1 MATRAAASVTL
12 AWSAGIVATV
22 RYYQLA
28 APTAATPA
36 VPTSSSRL
44 GSWTETEPA
53 ADVTK
58 VLWTCERTVYADGTE
73 SWSKASKSTSY
84 EAAKDAKGTAADA
97 QAKAAALSTL
107 IRQTGAGVEVGKSTD
122 GKTYATNRVLMSSD
136 GAFRVLDKDGN
147 VLANFDADSV
157 DFGGSTSSITMLG
170 GLARIVSSLFT
181 DDNGIKLNAMNLISA
196 YMNLMSSEGYLSIG
210 ASDSN
215 NGVSSAT
222 FTNGGIDFFMVPQ
235 NAAHMANAVSINS
248 SSISLMY
255 SELLFKNWAIP
266 MGHEIVTTGANLSSF
281 DFLDVVCKT
290 NDGDQV
296 FTRVYAPVAGTTTF
310 VVATAGTDGAS
321 DPSMWIKSKRFT
333 IKSEHHIDCIGNGG
347 DSPWKRG
354 EGTLTNHISTI
365 GMANND
371 VINICEI
378 VGWRYVTG
386 LDGSTLH

>member
-1 MATRAAASVTL
+1 MATRATASVTL

-44 GSWTETEPA
+44 GSWTEAEPA

-84 EAAKDAKGTAADA
+84 EAAKSAKSTAADA

-107 IRQTGAGVEVGKSTD
+107 IRQTDAGVEVGKSSD
-122 GKTYATNRVLMSSD
+122 GKTYTTNRALMSSA
-136 GAFRVLDKDGN
+136 GAFQVLDKDGG
-147 VLANFDADSV
+147 VLANFDEDSV
-157 DFGGSTSSITMLG
+157 DLGGKESTISLVGGQATISARESSGVYTDSVELSASSIY
-170 GLARIVSSLFT
+170 
-181 DDNGIKLNAMNLISA
+181 LNAH
-196 YMNLMSSEGYLSIG
+196 
-210 ASDSN
+210 
-215 NGVSSAT
+215 T
-222 FTNGGIDFFMVPQ
+222 GGISFTGGINGN
-235 NAAHMANAVSINS
+235 NATLDLSQYGIG
-248 SSISLMY
+248 ISFSTLGRWRNIFCDAIALSTMY
-255 SELLFKNWAIP
+255 SELLFKNWSIP
-266 MGHEIVTTGANLSSF
+266 MGHEIVTTGSNLSSF

-296 FTRVYAPVAGTTTF
+296 FTRVYAPAAGITSF

-321 DPSMWIKSKRFT
+321 DPTMWIKSKRFA
-333 IKSEHHIDCIGNGG
+333 IVSEHHINCVGDGG
-347 DSPWKRG
+347 DTPWKRG
-354 EGTLTNHISTI
+354 EGTLTNHVSTI

-386 LDGSTLH
+386 VDGSTLH

>member
-1 MATRAAASVTL
+1 MATRATASVTL

-44 GSWTETEPA
+44 GSWTEAEPA

-84 EAAKDAKGTAADA
+84 EAAKDAKSTATDA

-107 IRQTGAGVEVGKSTD
+107 IRQTDAGIEVGKSSD
-122 GKTYATNRVLMSSD
+122 GKTYTTNRALMSSA
-136 GAFRVLDKDGN
+136 GAFQVLDKGGA

-157 DFGGSTSSITMLG
+157 DLGGESSSVTMLG
-170 GLARIVSSLFT
+170 GKGVIETTSTPINGPQQATLGIRSDFIQVVASGDSMGYATLGAEKGSL
-181 DDNGIKLNAMNLISA
+181 K
-196 YMNLMSSEGYLSIG
+196 
-210 ASDSN
+210 
-215 NGVSSAT
+215 
-222 FTNGGIDFFMVPQ
+222 
-235 NAAHMANAVSINS
+235 
-248 SSISLMY
+248 SSISVTPWEIFIVQKTSSFHGGVYFNGTELSLMY
-255 SELLFKNWAIP
+255 SELLFKNWSIP
-266 MGHEIVTTGANLSSF
+266 MGHEIVTSGSNLSSF

-296 FTRVYAPVAGTTTF
+296 FTRVYAPAAGITTF
-310 VVATAGTDGAS
+310 VVATAGTDGAP
-321 DPSMWIKSKRFT
+321 DPSMWIKSKRFA
-333 IKSEHHIDCIGNGG
+333 IVSEHHINCVGDGG
-347 DSPWKRG
+347 DTPWKRG
-354 EGTLTNHISTI
+354 EGTLTNHVSTI

-386 LDGSTLH
+386 VDGSTLH

>member
-1 MATRAAASVTL
+1 MATRATASVTL

-44 GSWTETEPA
+44 GSWTEAEPA

-84 EAAKDAKGTAADA
+84 EAAKDAKGTATDA

-107 IRQTGAGVEVGKSTD
+107 IRQTDAGVEVGKSTD
-122 GKTYATNRVLMSSD
+122 GKTYATNRALMSSA
-136 GAFRVLDKDGN
+136 GAFQVLDKDGA
-147 VLANFDADSV
+147 VLANFDEDSV
-157 DFGGSTSSITMLG
+157 DLGGKESTISLVGGQAKIFARGPSEVYQDFVEFSASHVYINGCAG
-170 GLARIVSSLFT
+170 GLALEGRFDGRGVTLGLDEYGLEINFSDLGSWRT
-181 DDNGIKLNAMNLISA
+181 ISC
-196 YMNLMSSEGYLSIG
+196 NEVPLS
-210 ASDSN
+210 
-215 NGVSSAT
+215 T
-222 FTNGGIDFFMVPQ
+222 
-235 NAAHMANAVSINS
+235 
-248 SSISLMY
+248 MY
-255 SELLFKNWAIP
+255 SELLFKNWSIP
-266 MGHEIVTTGANLSSF
+266 MGHEIVTTGSNLSSF

-296 FTRVYAPVAGTTTF
+296 FTRVYAPVAGITTF

-321 DPSMWIKSKRFT
+321 DPAMWIKSKRFT
-333 IKSEHHIDCIGNGG
+333 IKSEHHINCVGNGG
-347 DSPWKRG
+347 DTPWKRG
-354 EGTLTNHISTI
+354 EGILTNHVSTI

-386 LDGSTLH
+386 VDGSTLH